1 MHNLEVMETKVIS
14 EETLANNILNQIKD
28 IKPLI
33 QEAYT
38 NSK

>member
-1 MHNLEVMETKVIS
+1 MHNLEVMGTKVIS
-14 EETLANNILNQIKD
+14 EEILANNISNQIKD

-38 NSK
+38 NSR